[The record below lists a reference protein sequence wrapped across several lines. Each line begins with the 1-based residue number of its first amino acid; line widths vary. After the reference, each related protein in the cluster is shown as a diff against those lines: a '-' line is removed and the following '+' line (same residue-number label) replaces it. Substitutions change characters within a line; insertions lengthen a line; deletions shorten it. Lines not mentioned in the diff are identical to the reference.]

1 MVHHGT
7 QHNDA
12 QFNNKNATLRITIPS
27 ITIKSLTLSIMI
39 LSIAI
44 KDATLRIMTIDADLP
59 LSYTQ

>member
-12 QFNNKNATLRITIPS
+12 QFNNKNATLSITIPS
-27 ITIKSLTLSIMI
+27 ITINSWTLSIMI

-44 KDATLRIMTIDADLP
+44 KNATLSIRTINADVML
-59 LSYTQ
+59 T